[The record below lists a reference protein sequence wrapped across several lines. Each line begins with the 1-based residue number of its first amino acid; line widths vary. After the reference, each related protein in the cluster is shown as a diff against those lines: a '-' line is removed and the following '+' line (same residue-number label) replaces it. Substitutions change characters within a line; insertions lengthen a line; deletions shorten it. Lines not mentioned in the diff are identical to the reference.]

1 MKTIFN
7 KILFINKD
15 NLFYILSFLTIISS
29 INVSPYEIFLLG
41 NSIWIFDIINGLRIL
56 FFFIASLLI
65 IYKFINNINAIHWD
79 NIKNKILLI
88 LLTSFF
94 IQIISTFINYE
105 INFIINEPKLVHGLF
120 LNYSAITVCLFFFL
134 INDEKIFLQI
144 IFIFISALVFF
155 YFPLSLVILFDWFTN
170 DLTAMYFSSII
181 RHGTFF
187 LETPM
192 PRSTGIARII
202 LLFFIISLV
211 ASNRYPKLRIID
223 LLVFFFVFLII
234 SFQSRF
240 SLFMV
245 PIIFLL
251 FEFLKGFKF
260 KNLIKNYIIFLL
272 IPYLLYNSIGFTKFY
287 FKDQSSKNFQE
298 KILDAKD
305 TAKQGNRFFY
315 GIILNDAV
323 TLDNKTSSEVII
335 TNERTRSEVITSGR
349 TTIWKEVIN
358 KLNVKSFLTGFG
370 AHSDRLVLNDG
381 KYKNFGNNASNIYLY
396 SILSGGIFSLILII
410 IFNLLIILKILKNFH
425 SHKSNFILSTLLI
438 ITFFMRGLL
447 ENSYGYFGID
457 LLIVLLSSQYFFYK
471 SKLEK

>member
-1 MKTIFN
+1 
-7 KILFINKD
+7 
-15 NLFYILSFLTIISS
+15 
-29 INVSPYEIFLLG
+29 
-41 NSIWIFDIINGLRIL
+41 
-56 FFFIASLLI
+56 
-65 IYKFINNINAIHWD
+65 
-79 NIKNKILLI
+79 
-88 LLTSFF
+88 
-94 IQIISTFINYE
+94 
-105 INFIINEPKLVHGLF
+105 
-120 LNYSAITVCLFFFL
+120 
-134 INDEKIFLQI
+134 
-144 IFIFISALVFF
+144 
-155 YFPLSLVILFDWFTN
+155 
-170 DLTAMYFSSII
+170 
-181 RHGTFF
+181 
-187 LETPM
+187 
-192 PRSTGIARII
+192 
-202 LLFFIISLV
+202 
-211 ASNRYPKLRIID
+211 
-223 LLVFFFVFLII
+223 
-234 SFQSRF
+234 
-240 SLFMV
+240 MV

-315 GIILNDAV
+315 GIILNDA
-323 TLDNKTSSEVII
+323 TLDNK
-335 TNERTRSEVITSGR
+335 TRSEVITSGR